1 MVIDIEVERQAL
13 SIWQQTGE
21 RPKGISPNMFLGSS
35 ECSLALIFDSGCLY
49 PTKQQ
54 LESIGLSVAFF
65 NEVIEC
71 TAGFDGGGSIV
82 KMFIKNYKRSQEIE
96 LCQARLNRLKDFIDP
111 VDDLI
116 PAGVDLQIYHGESLA
131 NAYNRDLPLGIGNM
145 HFGLLYNQ
153 LRMVIAGDVVTIAGR
168 SGTGKTAFALH
179 LMEGAWRY
187 SKKKSLFFSIEMTM
201 GGICQRMH
209 DIEFYRSADM
219 PFNEILQSQCSD
231 SWFDFVKDRSRF
243 IEFAPNWLYAYD
255 KGFHVNQLKEM
266 INETKKQHGQI
277 DIIAVDYL
285 QLLSGDGKDRRNEVS
300 DIARKLK
307 QIAKETGTIILSLSQ
322 TSRANEDGSSP
333 VKLHHLKESGDI
345 EEASDIILGLWKGND
360 DSHIFVQDIK
370 NRKGGMHNAVPLF
383 KCGVYFRHLRPDE
396 YQPSYEEKKQF
407 TKG

>member
-21 RPKGISPNMFLGSS
+21 RPKGIAPNMFSS
-35 ECSLALIFDSGCLY
+35 HSERVLAVIFDSGCLY
-49 PTKQQ
+49 PTKTQ
-54 LESIGLSVAFF
+54 LEAHGLSMAFF
-65 NEVIEC
+65 NGIVEC

-82 KMFIKNYKRSQEIE
+82 KMFIKNYRRSQEIE
-96 LCQARLNRLKDFIDP
+96 SCQARLNRLKDFIDP

-116 PAGVDLQIYHGESLA
+116 KSEIDLQIYHGESLA

-145 HFGLLYNQ
+145 HFGMLYNQ
-153 LRMVIAGDVVTIAGR
+153 LRMAMAGDVLTIAGR

-179 LMEGAWRY
+179 LMEGAWKHSR
-187 SKKKSLFFSIEMTM
+187 KKSLFFSIEMTL

-209 DIEFYRSADM
+209 DIDFYKSADM
-219 PFNEILQSQCSD
+219 PFSEILQSHCSD
-231 SWFDFVKDRSRF
+231 SWADFVKARNQF
-243 IEFAPNWLYAYD
+243 HKFTPEWLYAWD
-255 KGFHVNQLKEM
+255 KGFHINQLKEM
-266 INETKKQHGQI
+266 INEARKQHGQI

-307 QIAKETGTIILSLSQ
+307 QIAKETGTIIISLSQ

-345 EEASDIILGLWKGND
+345 EEASDIIIGLWKGND

-370 NRKGGMHNAVPLF
+370 NRKGGVHNVTPLF
-383 KCGVYFRHLRPDE
+383 RCGVYFRHLRPDE